1 MAISDSQVKS
11 YFRQKGHEVK
21 ALKEEASR
29 LDFSQYDDVCGFIE
43 YLMGEIKEEIPD
55 EIEAKPVALKYYR
68 CAIKAYKR
76 GDDDDFRLSF
86 LRADKNLDSALS
98 DRWALGVTKQYG
110 QNAEHLAQEVRE
122 ARAPAWGLW
131 QRMADN
137 IVAEMRLV
145 NPSKKPSVREVS
157 QRVHQRLAQ
166 ESPEH
171 QASVETIRRRI
182 HISG

>member
-1 MAISDSQVKS
+1 MAVSVSELESYLAQKS
-11 YFRQKGHEVK
+11 HEVM

-29 LDFSQYDDVCGFIE
+29 QDFSHLDDVCGFIE
-43 YLMGEIKEEIPD
+43 YRMGEIKEQIPD
-55 EIEAKPVALKYYR
+55 EVEAKPVALRYYR
-68 CAIKAYKR
+68 SAIKAYQR
-76 GDDDDFRLSF
+76 GDDDSFRLSF
-86 LRADKNLDSALS
+86 LRAEMNLDNALS
-98 DRWALGVTKQYG
+98 DRWTFGVIKQFG
-110 QNAEHLAQEVRE
+110 KNAERSAQEVRE

-171 QASVETIRRRI
+171 QASAETIRRRI